1 MSRQIFPLII
11 KKVESLLTTQR
22 RQREKVVPS
31 TFVKLSLSCAQGL
44 QRILLQEFGLNDFH
58 PKRFGPYAYYYYHVN
73 MSRHKTM
80 FAKSWGTKSLRI
92 NKWGVIRIDLL
103 NKKIRSMT
111 VLNLIMP
118 ITLILPN
125 IILPIVDLAVLKL
138 KAHTMSIHIC
148 LKSPN
153 LRSWGLKQ
161 SSWKEAKKCDIINE
175 RKRKR
180 KRHENYRK
188 GKELR
193 RNEKG
198 KRGFKREISNK
209 GSPIFKEWTNMQ
221 QSHKSVLSSSSQ
233 NNKAKV
239 KEMEAHIF
247 RAGVPK
253 HALLGQCCC
262 CLPFS

>member
-1 MSRQIFPLII
+1 MS
-11 KKVESLLTTQR
+11 KKPKLQKLRVEA
-22 RQREKVVPS
+22 V
-31 TFVKLSLSCAQGL
+31 FM
-44 QRILLQEFGLNDFH
+44 
-58 PKRFGPYAYYYYHVN
+58 KR
-73 MSRHKTM
+73 
-80 FAKSWGTKSLRI
+80 
-92 NKWGVIRIDLL
+92 D
-103 NKKIRSMT
+103 
-111 VLNLIMP
+111 
-118 ITLILPN
+118 
-125 IILPIVDLAVLKL
+125 
-138 KAHTMSIHIC
+138 
-148 LKSPN
+148 
-153 LRSWGLKQ
+153 
-161 SSWKEAKKCDIINE
+161 KKCDIINE

-221 QSHKSVLSSSSQ
+221 QSHKSVFSSSSQ